1 MTERL
6 YQIIGEIR
14 VKSNRLIQQ
23 LDDEQTKSQTF
34 QTEIIDL
41 NEKLHAQKE
50 KEVQLLEE
58 IAILQTDLNAIKSQI
73 IEKPISTLSKENEI
87 DELVKEIE
95 YCISQLK
102 K

>member
-6 YQIIGEIR
+6 YQIIEEIR
-14 VKSNRLIQQ
+14 AKTNHLIQQ
-23 LDDEQTKSQTF
+23 LDDEQAKSQTF

-41 NEKLHAQKE
+41 NEKLHTQKE
-50 KEVQLLEE
+50 KEIQLLGE
-58 IAILQTDLNAIKSQI
+58 IAILQTDLNAIRSQI
-73 IEKPISTLSKENEI
+73 IEQPISTLSKENEI